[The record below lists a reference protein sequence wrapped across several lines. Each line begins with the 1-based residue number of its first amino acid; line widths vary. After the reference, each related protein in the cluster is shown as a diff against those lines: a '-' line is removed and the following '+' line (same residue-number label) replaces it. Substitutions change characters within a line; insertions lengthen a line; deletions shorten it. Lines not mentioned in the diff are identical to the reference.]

1 MTPSPSVVIT
11 IVASAALFLLA
22 FYALDRKLAGQ
33 SRTYF
38 RYLAV
43 AGGIGLFFY
52 ALQRGAP
59 DHARAVDVT
68 KTALAVIGAGAIFY
82 EQHRI
87 GQRRPIAE
95 RWKRFVGIT
104 LGLAAIVC
112 YFRGFEFGY
121 PRYYHRHDQYH
132 YYLGAK
138 YFPELGYDRL
148 YRCTAIAEDELGVAE
163 FTDDQ
168 GRRYRADMRA
178 EVHRPEKKV
187 RNLGADN
194 LLKPA
199 TDFLEH
205 PEECKAHFSEERW
218 VAFKNDVKFFRFSA
232 DRDFFDGMQK
242 DHGFNP
248 PPVWMLAGK
257 FFADM
262 HPADWNKFGFV
273 WPQYLAMID
282 NVLLAG
288 MFAALWWAFGWRVF
302 AIAAI
307 YWGTNAPGDAYFVE
321 GAFLRQDWLFL
332 LVLSVCLAR
341 KRYFALAGAALV
353 YAGLLRIFPGL
364 VVVGGLVVL
373 GAYIVRHRSISKDH
387 RNMLLGGILSAA
399 VLIPA
404 SVKLCGA
411 ESYKQF
417 YQHTLQV
424 HDRTPL
430 TNHMGL
436 RVLISHK
443 VGVGPSSG
451 RAMYVSDNKLVDPF
465 EVWKKMRNDRY
476 DRYKGVAYAIIAL
489 SLAFFAW
496 VVRRVRSMWIA
507 LCLGQI
513 FIILLS
519 QLTSYYY
526 SFLILTAPL
535 TKARKQIEAPFLG
548 LAALSQFIWLMLGWF
563 DDKSAAV
570 TLVSLL
576 FCYWLVSLFAP
587 REAFDQLKERLPFFK
602 KNEA

>member
-1 MTPSPSVVIT
+1 
-11 IVASAALFLLA
+11 
-22 FYALDRKLAGQ
+22 
-33 SRTYF
+33 
-38 RYLAV
+38 
-43 AGGIGLFFY
+43 
-52 ALQRGAP
+52 
-59 DHARAVDVT
+59 
-68 KTALAVIGAGAIFY
+68 
-82 EQHRI
+82 
-87 GQRRPIAE
+87 
-95 RWKRFVGIT
+95 
-104 LGLAAIVC
+104 
-112 YFRGFEFGY
+112 
-121 PRYYHRHDQYH
+121 
-132 YYLGAK
+132 
-138 YFPELGYDRL
+138 
-148 YRCTAIAEDELGVAE
+148 
-163 FTDDQ
+163 
-168 GRRYRADMRA
+168 
-178 EVHRPEKKV
+178 
-187 RNLGADN
+187 
-194 LLKPA
+194 
-199 TDFLEH
+199 
-205 PEECKAHFSEERW
+205 
-218 VAFKNDVKFFRFSA
+218 
-232 DRDFFDGMQK
+232 MQK